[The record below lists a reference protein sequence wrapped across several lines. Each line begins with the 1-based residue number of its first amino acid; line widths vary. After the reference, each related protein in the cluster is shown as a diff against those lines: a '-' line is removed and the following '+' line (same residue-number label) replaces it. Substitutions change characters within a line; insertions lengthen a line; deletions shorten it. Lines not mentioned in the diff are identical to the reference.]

1 MEVLERADGVTV
13 VNDAYNANPE
23 SMRAA
28 LEALVAMARG
38 RRSWAVLGEMLE
50 LGPTSDEEH
59 AALGRAAVALGVT
72 RLVVVGEGARAVYDA
87 AVSSGSTAP
96 HPDEALLVPDIDAAY
111 ALLQGELRSG
121 DVVLLKSSRDSGLRV
136 LGDRLRE
143 VPLPGPEVGR
153 P

>member
-1 MEVLERADGVTV
+1 MEVLDRADGVTV

-28 LEALVAMARG
+28 LEALVTMAKG

-50 LGPTSDEEH
+50 LGPTSADQH
-59 AALGRAAVALGVT
+59 AAIGRAAVELGVT
-72 RLVVVGEGARAVYDA
+72 RLVLVGEGARPAYA
-87 AVSSGSTAP
+87 A
-96 HPDEALLVPDIDAAY
+96 ALAAEPAGGWEQPPLLLPDIDVAHT
-111 ALLQGELRSG
+111 LLQAELVSG

-143 VPLPGPEVGR
+143 VPLPGPVVEGR
-153 P
+153 